1 MSALPK
7 PSAPDPAS
15 TPPKESFGRTLAAHV
30 GVWAGVALAYGLALA
45 AGAGRAGHAVDAG
58 ALAVESLSTWLPWL
72 LLSLPAQRYLANPR
86 HDVDLSRVL
95 VLALFGLLLFL
106 PAEVLLYRSL
116 EALRAG
122 RALPG
127 LVEALSS
134 LQPIGLLTDAALV
147 IASLGCVLA
156 WSVIRRNRHSERA
169 RQRAESELLGL
180 QLKLEAQ
187 RLHLLQSQLEPHFL
201 FNALSAIAALVRGQR
216 SGDAL
221 LAISRLSELL
231 RYALRG
237 SRSEWVGLADE
248 FAFIEDYLALQQLRF
263 GDRLQPQLQLPAA
276 LHDFELP
283 ALLLQ
288 PLVENAIKHGVE
300 PVAGDVKV
308 VVQAQASAQGI
319 QISIANRAGGRAAR
333 RGFGIGLGNVSERLA
348 LLYGGR
354 ARLEVDSGSDRF
366 VVRLELP
373 ERDDD

>member
-7 PSAPDPAS
+7 SSAPAS
-15 TPPKESFGRTLAAHV
+15 TLPKESFARTLAAHV
-30 GVWAGVALAYGLALA
+30 LVWAGVALVYGLALA
-45 AGAGRAGHAVDAG
+45 EGARRAGHAVDAG
-58 ALAVESLSTWLPWL
+58 ALTMESLSTWLPWL
-72 LLSLPAQRYLANPR
+72 LLSLPAQRHLANPQ
-86 HDVDLSRVL
+86 HDIDMRRVL
-95 VLALFGLLLFL
+95 MLGLFGLGLFL
-106 PAEVLLYRSL
+106 PAEVVLYRSL

-127 LVEALSS
+127 FGEALGS

-147 IASLGCVLA
+147 IAALGCVLA

-237 SRSEWVGLADE
+237 SRSEWVDLADE
-248 FAFIEDYLALQQLRF
+248 FAFIEDYLALQRLRF
-263 GDRLQPQLQLPAA
+263 GDRLQPQLQLPEA
-276 LHDFELP
+276 LQGFQLP

-300 PVAGDVKV
+300 PVAGEVTV
-308 VVQAQASAQGI
+308 MVRAQPSAQGV
-319 QISIANRAGGRAAR
+319 QISVANPVGAYAAR
-333 RGFGIGLGNVSERLA
+333 TGFGIGLGNVAERLA
-348 LLYGGR
+348 LLYRGR
-354 ARLEVDSGSDRF
+354 ARLEVDAGNDCYL
-366 VVRLELP
+366 VRLEIP